1 MIKEKCVWWG
11 NFSAA
16 LGQRLLR
23 LPIDANAYTWLTL
36 ILGIVGYAFIA
47 HAFTGTGLAFFILAG
62 LFDIIDGAVA
72 RVGQKSSHY
81 GAFLDGSLDRF
92 VDFFVIFSYF
102 KLAIVTPYWSLGSWV
117 AIALFCAIMPS
128 FEVAYA
134 NHRKAVDDPDEK
146 KIWRILNRG
155 EMYPLMLLVILVSI
169 FQPIWAGYV
178 LAFWVALAAI
188 TTIQTVYLAL
198 RLAKQEGSAD
208 ETTK

>member
-11 NFSAA
+11 RFSDQ
-16 LGQRLLR
+16 LGQRMLR
-23 LPIDANAYTWLTL
+23 FPLSANAYTWITVL
-36 ILGIVGYAFIA
+36 LGIFGYVLIA
-47 HAFTGTGLAFFILAG
+47 QAYAITGLIFFILAG

-72 RVGQKSSHY
+72 RAGEKSSYY

-117 AIALFCAIMPS
+117 AMAVFCAIMPS

-134 NHRKAVDDPDEK
+134 NHRKAVDDPGEN

-155 EMYPLMLLVILVSI
+155 EMYPLMLLVILVSL

-178 LAFWVALAAI
+178 LAFWVSLAAI
-188 TTIQTVYLAL
+188 TTIQTLYLAL
-198 RLAKQEGSAD
+198 RLAKKAY
-208 ETTK
+208 

>member
-1 MIKEKCVWWG
+1 MIKEKCLWWRS
-11 NFSAA
+11 FSEQ
-16 LGQRLLR
+16 LGQRMLR
-23 LPIDANAYTWLTL
+23 FPITANGYTWLTFV
-36 ILGIVGYAFIA
+36 LGVLGYVFIA
-47 HAFTGTGLAFFILAG
+47 YNFSVTGLAFFILAG
-62 LFDIIDGAVA
+62 LFDIVDGAVA
-72 RVGQKSSHY
+72 RAGAKSSHY

-117 AIALFCAIMPS
+117 AIAVFCAIMPS

-134 NHRKAVDDPDEK
+134 NHRKAVDDPDET

-198 RLAKQEGSAD
+198 RLAKQEGSSD
-208 ETTK
+208 DTIK